1 MGLHILNTPL
11 QTQGG
16 SGGSE
21 ALSLSKCSRCCSRVC
36 ALVKKLANCSS
47 EGTYWRSMVCC
58 WQWDRVKKAS
68 TPICFVSLCFVHR
81 IIGNLDGSSVITR
94 RGVATSQKIP
104 KTANNH
110 RSHTISKVV
119 VASAR
124 SSASVLEQD
133 TAACFLDF
141 HAIGEEPR
149 RIQYPVMER
158 RSVGSLAQVKF
169 E

>member
-16 SGGSE
+16 SGESE
-21 ALSLSKCSRCCSRVC
+21 ALSLIKWSRCRSRVC
-36 ALVKKLANCSS
+36 ALVKKSANCSS
-47 EGTYWRSMVCC
+47 EGTYRRAMVCW

-68 TPICFVSLCFVHR
+68 TPICLVSSY
-81 IIGNLDGSSVITR
+81 ITGSLAICIAPVLSQR
-94 RGVATSQKIP
+94 RGVATSQEIP
-104 KTANNH
+104 KSANNH
-110 RSHTISKVV
+110 RSHTISEVV

-124 SSASVLEQD
+124 SSASILEQD
-133 TAACFLDF
+133 IATCFLDF

-158 RSVGSLAQVKF
+158 WSVGSLAQV
-169 E
+169 ESE